1 MKLTA
6 PFRFLVAMIR
16 REWWRIRGYEVL
28 TPIGAQMTRLEIC
41 GNCIF
46 LDPDKG
52 VCKVCGCDVD
62 AKTALASEA
71 CPKRKWPRIK
81 QKRRTI

>member
-6 PFRFLVAMIR
+6 PFHFVWAMVR
-16 REWWRIRGYEVL
+16 SAWWRFRGYEVL
-28 TPIGAQMTRLEIC
+28 TPIGAQITRLEIC

-46 LDPDKG
+46 LDADQG

-62 AKTALASEA
+62 AKTSLASEA

-81 QKRRTI
+81 LKRRTL